1 MNNFLITGI
10 TGQDGIFLTKK
21 ILSNDPDCKVF
32 GTTRNPNS
40 SIFYKKLSSITSFDK
55 SRINIV
61 KLDLE
66 DKNLLQ
72 KLLSD
77 LLPTQIYNFS
87 GPSSVYESYK
97 NPSKSMQQI
106 KDIFNNLTESLID
119 LKHFPKLFQASSS
132 EMFGKNSKLLLNTA
146 DKFLPIS
153 PYAKAKYENHKKVL
167 MLNKKYDWEI
177 FSGIM
182 FNHESEFRHNDYLI
196 MKIISSAREI
206 LKNEIEY
213 FTLGSLE
220 YRRDWLYAED
230 TVDAVY
236 KIMQNNKSPTH
247 IISSGVTHS
256 IKDIV
261 EIVFKYF
268 DLNWKNHIKIDKKLL
283 RQGDP
288 VEISGDP
295 NRLIEETGWKQK
307 YDFESTILQILNSKT
322 S

>member
-1 MNNFLITGI
+1 MNNYLITGI

-21 ILSNDPDCKVF
+21 ILSNDPECTVF
-32 GTTRNPNS
+32 GTTRNSDS
-40 SIFYKKLSSITSFDK
+40 SIFYKKLSSVTSFDK

-61 KLDLE
+61 KIDLE
-66 DKNLLQ
+66 DKILLQ

-77 LLPTQIYNFS
+77 IRPTQIYNFS

-97 NPSKSMQQI
+97 NPSKSMKQI
-106 KDIFNNLTESLID
+106 KNIFNNLTESLIS

-132 EMFGKNSKLLLNTA
+132 EMYGKNSKLLLNTT
-146 DKFLPIS
+146 DNFIPIS

-167 MLNKKYDWEI
+167 MLNEKYNWEI

-182 FNHESEFRHNDYLI
+182 FNHESEFRNNDYLI
-196 MKIISSAREI
+196 MKVISSAKGI
-206 LKNEIEY
+206 LKNEISY
-213 FTLGSLE
+213 LTIGSLE

-236 KIMQNNKSPTH
+236 KIMQINKSPTH

-256 IKDIV
+256 IKDMV

-268 DLNWKNHIKIDKKLL
+268 DLNWENYIKIDKKLL
-283 RQGDP
+283 RLGDP
-288 VEISGDP
+288 IEISGDP

-307 YDFESTILQILNSKT
+307 YNFESTILKILNSKT